1 MIATVVQLSA
11 YRRKHCREV
20 PESEWCT
27 SRLRDG
33 TCPGSENGFCASPN
47 CDEKVHN
54 PELPKFY
61 KAQHE

>member
-1 MIATVVQLSA
+1 MTCVIDIRVYMAKRCT
-11 YRRKHCREV
+11 EV
-20 PESEWCT
+20 PMGERCT
-27 SRLRDG
+27 ERLHRQ
-33 TCPGSENGFCASPN
+33 TCPGSKNGFCASPN